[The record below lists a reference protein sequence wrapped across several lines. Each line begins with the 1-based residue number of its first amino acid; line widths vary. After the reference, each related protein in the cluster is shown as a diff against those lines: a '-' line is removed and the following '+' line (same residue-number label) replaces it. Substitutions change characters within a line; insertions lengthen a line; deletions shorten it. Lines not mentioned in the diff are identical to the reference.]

1 MKHLFTL
8 LFMAITTVN
17 VTAQNLFYPDN
28 LEYLQLQVVLK
39 NADNPLKGNLPSK
52 APMRKPT
59 IGISGNT
66 LYLYGQFGDLTLLLL
81 NNGVEEYTTI
91 VSAGANEVPLPSCA
105 PAIYELQMSDD
116 RYVYSCEIEIE

>member
-1 MKHLFTL
+1 
-8 LFMAITTVN
+8 MAITTVN

-91 VSAGANEVPLPSCA
+91 VPAGANEVVLPSCA
-105 PAIYELQMSDD
+105 PAIYELQMTDD

>member
-59 IGISGNT
+59 IGIDGNA
-66 LYLYGQFGDLTLLLL
+66 LYLYGQFSGLTLEL
-81 NNGVEEYTTI
+81 VDDDTTVYSTI
-91 VSAGANEVPLPSCA
+91 VEANANVVTLPDM
-105 PAIYELQMSDD
+105 PGMYELRLSDG
-116 RYVYSCEIEIE
+116 RFIYSCEIEIID